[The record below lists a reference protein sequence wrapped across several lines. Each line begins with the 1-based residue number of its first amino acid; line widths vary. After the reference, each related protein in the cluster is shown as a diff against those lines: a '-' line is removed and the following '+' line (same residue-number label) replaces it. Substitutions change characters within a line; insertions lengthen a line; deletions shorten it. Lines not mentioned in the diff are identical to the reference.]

1 VTFIHKLDLEK
12 VASKMKR
19 LLALII
25 LSLFIIGCGAT
36 GNNYSYKS
44 WDHLV
49 FSAGGYKDC
58 TQEDMEKAK
67 KEGWWGELVE
77 EAFHLPPIV
86 IREI

>member
-1 VTFIHKLDLEK
+1 MTFIHELDLEK
-12 VASKMKR
+12 EASKMKR
-19 LLALII
+19 ILALII

-36 GNNYSYKS
+36 GNYSYKS

-67 KEGWWGELVE
+67 TEGWWGEVV
-77 EAFHLPPIV
+77 PCPV
-86 IREI
+86 KK